1 MKTRK
6 LHEWDLTYGQ
16 ARELQSRLAS
26 RVRFTQ
32 VKNEPRVVAGLDCAF
47 SKDER
52 TIFAVAVVIGL
63 PNFEV
68 IETTTAA
75 IKVDFPYIPGLL
87 SFREAPACI
96 EAIEKLNATP
106 DVFIIDGQGFAHPR
120 RFGIASHIGV
130 LVNKPTIGCAKS
142 RLMGSFDEPG
152 RGKGNFS
159 HLLDAARPSCRSLR
173 GQDARD
179 TETIGAVL
187 RTRNDVKP
195 VFVSVG
201 HKCTLQDAIN
211 IVLKCTTRFRLPEPS
226 RLAHQLV
233 SGIKLEGINRRG

>member
-6 LHEWDLTYGQ
+6 LHWWELTYKQ

-26 RVRFTQ
+26 RVKFTD
-32 VKNEPRVVAGLDCAF
+32 VKNEPRIVAGLDCAF

-52 TIFAVAVVIGL
+52 TIFAAAIVIKL
-63 PNFEV
+63 PDFEV
-68 IETTTAA
+68 IETASAA
-75 IKVDFPYIPGLL
+75 RKVDFPYIPGLL

-96 EAIEKLNATP
+96 EAIEKLKATP

-130 LVNKPTIGCAKS
+130 LVDKPTIGCAKS
-142 RLMGSFDEPG
+142 RLTGGFDEPG
-152 RGKGNFS
+152 HRKGSYSPLTDN
-159 HLLDAARPSCRSLR
+159 D
-173 GQDARD
+173 
-179 TETIGAVL
+179 ETIGAVL
-187 RTRNDVKP
+187 RTRTDVKP

-201 HKCTLQDAIN
+201 HKCTLQDAIR
-211 IVLKCTTRFRLPEPS
+211 IVLKCTTRYRLPEPS

-233 SGIKLEGINRRG
+233 SGIKLEGVSRRG